1 MQAAYDTVVAGG
13 WAALKGEGEKAMK
26 EIFNINTKRS
36 MILWQFISSVLL
48 TLKVKT
54 AKLVAQRLFSSF
66 SNYLKKSSDY
76 YALEV
81 SFFFFFHRK
90 KNCLHR
96 MALSKTRMTSV
107 SKPFVV
113 GRYPLETFNTLAAC
127 LTVSV
132 EIVWLFVL
140 AKSSFFITGSF
151 FGKEFWL

>member
-81 SFFFFFHRK
+81 SFFFFFTERK
-90 KNCLHR
+90 IVCIEW
-96 MALSKTRMTSV
+96 
-107 SKPFVV
+107 
-113 GRYPLETFNTLAAC
+113 RYPKL
-127 LTVSV
+127 
-132 EIVWLFVL
+132 
-140 AKSSFFITGSF
+140 G
-151 FGKEFWL
+151 